1 MSILSA
7 STSVAKNE
15 EEKSALQAWYWY
27 DWANQAFALTVL
39 TVVVPALTASMYN
52 TATGTQTGDSFYA
65 LVLGFS
71 SLFVAVVSPVLGAI
85 ADRIE
90 IKKKIFSFSVGPIR
104 ITHKTSVKFQSA
116 GVS

>member
-1 MSILSA
+1 MMISSIFEVARLIWRRMGILSSSTIVA
-7 STSVAKNE
+7 SDEA
-15 EEKSALQAWYWY
+15 EKRALQAWYWY

-65 LVLGFS
+65 LVLGMS
-71 SLFVAVVSPVLGAI
+71 SLFVALVSPVLGAI

-90 IKKKIFSFSVGPIR
+90 IKRRSYGLTR
-104 ITHKTSVKFQSA
+104 
-116 GVS
+116 